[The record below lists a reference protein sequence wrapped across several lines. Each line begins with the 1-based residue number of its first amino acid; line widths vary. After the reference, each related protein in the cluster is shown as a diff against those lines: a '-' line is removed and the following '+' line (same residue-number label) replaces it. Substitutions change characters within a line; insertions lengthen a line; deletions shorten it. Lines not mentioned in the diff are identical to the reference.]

1 VNDVRRQFDLVVIG
15 TGTAAGVVAHKCRR
29 AGWSVA
35 VIDSRPFGGTC
46 ALRGCDPKKVLVGV
60 AEALDQ
66 VNRLRGHGLRTE
78 DLRIDWPELV
88 RFKRDLIAAVPSER
102 EGGFLK
108 AGISTFH
115 GRACFVGSSAIS
127 VEGDVLEGRHVLIA
141 TGAKPIDL
149 SFQGQQH
156 LITSE
161 RFLEL
166 DALPPRVLFV
176 GGGYISFEFAHVAA
190 RAGVKA
196 TILHHGERPL
206 HHFDPGLVDLL
217 VDRSRSLGID
227 VRLGSTVTAVERSNA
242 AFIVHAQTEGRSTQL
257 VADLV
262 VHGAGRV
269 PEIDDLDLDAAG
281 VKWDTNG
288 VVVNEHLQSVSNP
301 GVYAAGDAAA
311 NGAPRLTPV
320 AALDGHTVAANLL
333 HGSRQQR
340 TADYSVVPS
349 VVFTIPPLAATGL
362 LEGDARHRGL
372 AFDVHQGDMSS
383 WHYSRRVS
391 ETHSG
396 FKVLVENTSGRILG
410 AHLLGPRADDAINLF
425 AVAMRTGATA
435 SVLKQTLYAYPTAG
449 SDLPYML

>member
-262 VHGAGRV
+262 GHGAGRV

>member
-1 VNDVRRQFDLVVIG
+1 MNDVRRQFDLVVIG

>member
-1 VNDVRRQFDLVVIG
+1 MNNARQQFDLVVIG

-88 RFKRDLIAAVPSER
+88 RFKRHLIEAVPSDR
-102 EGGFLK
+102 EGGFVK

-115 GRACFVGSSAIS
+115 GRARFVGSTAVA
-127 VEGDVLEGRHVLIA
+127 VEAHVLEGRHVLIA
-141 TGAKPIDL
+141 TGAKPVDL
-149 SFQGQQH
+149 SFQGHQH

-161 RFLEL
+161 QFLEL
-166 DALPPRVLFV
+166 DALPPRILFV

-196 TILHHGERPL
+196 TILHQGERPL

-217 VDRSRSLGID
+217 VDRSRSLGIE
-227 VRLGSTVTAVERSNA
+227 VRLGSTVTEVERSNA
-242 AFIVHAQTEGRSTQL
+242 AFIVHAQKEGRSTQL
-257 VADLV
+257 EADLV

-269 PEIDDLDLDAAG
+269 AEFDDLDLDAAG
-281 VKWDTNG
+281 VKWHTNG
-288 VVVNEHLQSVSNP
+288 VVVNEYLQSVSNP
-301 GVYAAGDAAA
+301 GIYAAGDAAA

-333 HGSRQQR
+333 QGSERR

-372 AFDVHQGDMSS
+372 AFDVHQDTTSS
-383 WHYSRRVS
+383 WHSSRRVG

-396 FKVLVENTSGRILG
+396 FKVLVEKTSGRILG
-410 AHLLGPRADDAINLF
+410 AHLLSPRADDAINLF
-425 AVAMRTGATA
+425 AIAMRTGATA
-435 SVLKQTLYAYPTAG
+435 SMLKQTLYAYPTAG

>member
-1 VNDVRRQFDLVVIG
+1 
-15 TGTAAGVVAHKCRR
+15 
-29 AGWSVA
+29 
-35 VIDSRPFGGTC
+35 
-46 ALRGCDPKKVLVGV
+46 
-60 AEALDQ
+60 
-66 VNRLRGHGLRTE
+66 
-78 DLRIDWPELV
+78 
-88 RFKRDLIAAVPSER
+88 
-102 EGGFLK
+102 
-108 AGISTFH
+108 
-115 GRACFVGSSAIS
+115 
-127 VEGDVLEGRHVLIA
+127 VLEGRHVLIA

>member
-1 VNDVRRQFDLVVIG
+1 MNNARQQFDLVVIG

-88 RFKRDLIAAVPSER
+88 RFKRHLIEAVPSDR
-102 EGGFLK
+102 EGGFVK

-115 GRACFVGSSAIS
+115 GRARFVCSTAGA
-127 VEGDVLEGRHVLIA
+127 VEAHVLVGRHVLIA
-141 TGAKPIDL
+141 TGAKPVDL
-149 SFQGQQH
+149 SFQGHQH

-161 RFLEL
+161 QFLEL
-166 DALPPRVLFV
+166 DALPPRILFV

-196 TILHHGERPL
+196 TILHQGERPL

-217 VDRSRSLGID
+217 VDRSRSLGIE
-227 VRLGSTVTAVERSNA
+227 VRLGSTVTEVERSNA
-242 AFIVHAQTEGRSTQL
+242 AFIVHAQKEGRSTQL
-257 VADLV
+257 EADLV

-269 PEIDDLDLDAAG
+269 PEFDDLDLDAAG
-281 VKWDTNG
+281 VKWHTNG
-288 VVVNEHLQSVSNP
+288 VVVNEYLHSVSNP
-301 GVYAAGDAAA
+301 GIYAAGDAAA

-333 HGSRQQR
+333 QGSERR

-372 AFDVHQGDMSS
+372 AFDVHQDTTSS
-383 WHYSRRVS
+383 WHSSRRVG

-396 FKVLVENTSGRILG
+396 FKVLVEKTSGRILG
-410 AHLLGPRADDAINLF
+410 AHLLSPRADDAINLF
-425 AVAMRTGATA
+425 AIAMRTGATA
-435 SVLKQTLYAYPTAG
+435 SMLKQTLYAYPTAG